1 MCVPVRRD
9 ATAEREAIRLTW
21 GSFGRDGGRSRG
33 EGGKGGGGGGEV
45 KDSSAQTMAGL
56 EVSQPGESTSISG
69 ETDRKGEGIHLLRG
83 SHSQP
88 RPHIL
93 NPSTTPADVQAG
105 EIILVFF
112 IGSAPVA
119 ADARVQ
125 ASIEKEAAVHGDI
138 LQEDYIDT
146 YENLTLKSISMIR
159 WVSQNCPNA
168 RYVAKIDDDN
178 YVC

>member
-1 MCVPVRRD
+1 
-9 ATAEREAIRLTW
+9 
-21 GSFGRDGGRSRG
+21 
-33 EGGKGGGGGGEV
+33 
-45 KDSSAQTMAGL
+45 MAGL

-168 RYVAKIDDDN
+168 RYVAKIDDDT
-178 YVC
+178 YVNIPLLIRSLQDQTKIMDEELLSDVSLNRSVIRNRLSPSCWA